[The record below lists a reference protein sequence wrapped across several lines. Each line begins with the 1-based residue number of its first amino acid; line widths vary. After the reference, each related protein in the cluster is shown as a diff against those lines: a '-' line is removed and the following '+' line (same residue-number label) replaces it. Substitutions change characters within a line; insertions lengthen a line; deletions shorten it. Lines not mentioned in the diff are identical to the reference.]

1 MVCGVFS
8 LMLVTAT
15 VTTALLKAA
24 LETKYWTGL
33 TQFSIW
39 GSLIVFYLWLI
50 LNNSTTGLSFD
61 LLWVLFNLLSSVH
74 YYFTIIIVVT
84 TALSIDVAKKY
95 IKRMYY
101 PDDWQILQ
109 EIDLGYG
116 PKAVN
121 STETE
126 MQTAVN
132 NQKV

>member
-1 MVCGVFS
+1 MS
-8 LMLVTAT
+8 R
-15 VTTALLKAA
+15 
-24 LETKYWTGL
+24 
-33 TQFSIW
+33 
-39 GSLIVFYLWLI
+39 
-50 LNNSTTGLSFD
+50 
-61 LLWVLFNLLSSVH
+61 
-74 YYFTIIIVVT
+74 
-84 TALSIDVAKKY
+84 KKY